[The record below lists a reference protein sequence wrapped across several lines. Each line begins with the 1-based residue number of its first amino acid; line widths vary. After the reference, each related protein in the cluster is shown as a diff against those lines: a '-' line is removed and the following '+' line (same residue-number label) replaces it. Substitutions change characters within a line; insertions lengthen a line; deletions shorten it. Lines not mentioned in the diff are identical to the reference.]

1 MHRRLLKTAA
11 LIAAFVSAGTA
22 LADTTCIVPTL
33 SSAQLRETG
42 DLQLNQEYCNAGMAS
57 TYESQM
63 HMTGWSN
70 LTASSC
76 VGANWPKQ
84 RFLNTVRLIDKGEEG
99 TLYSTDL
106 DNGWDLAKKS
116 ISNKPGCTRSGDPWA
131 FTLYSDRST
140 TYYWRFFYTGTLIDR
155 AATIIHE
162 AAHSALQKDHLKGD
176 ITIIGPNSCKFSLKN
191 CDSSWLYNGSWARET
206 KFLEGYAA
214 KGRHLLSSPSLRRL
228 AQDVGNWNFDGAFVE
243 RPMLRGAPRWITCTG
258 C

>member
-1 MHRRLLKTAA
+1 MHKRFRITAA
-11 LIAAFVSAGTA
+11 LLALTGVA

-42 DLQLNQEYCNAGMAS
+42 DSQLNSEYCNAGMAS
-57 TYESQM
+57 SYESLM
-63 HMTGWSN
+63 HMTGWSH
-70 LTASSC
+70 LSASSC

-84 RFLNTVRLIDKGEEG
+84 RFLNTVRLLDKAEEG
-99 TLYSTDL
+99 TLYSVDL
-106 DNGWDLAKKS
+106 DNGWELAQKS
-116 ISNKPGCTRSGDPWA
+116 VSNKPGCTRSGDPWA
-131 FTLYSDRST
+131 FTLYSDKST
-140 TYYWRFFYTGTLIDR
+140 TYYWRFFYTGALIDR

-162 AAHSALQKDHLKGD
+162 AAHSALGKRHIEGD
-176 ITIIGPNSCKFSLKN
+176 ITIIGTNSCKFGLKN
-191 CDSSWLYNGSWARET
+191 CDTSWLYNGSWARET

-214 KGRHLLSSPSLRRL
+214 KGRHLTSPSARRL